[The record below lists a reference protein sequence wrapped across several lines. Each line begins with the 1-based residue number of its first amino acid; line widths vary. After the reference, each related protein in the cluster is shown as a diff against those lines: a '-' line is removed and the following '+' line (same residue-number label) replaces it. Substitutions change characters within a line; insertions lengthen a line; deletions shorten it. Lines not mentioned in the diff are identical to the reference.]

1 MRSVAIFSFLLV
13 VFFLILF
20 FIANTLGL
28 GFEETV
34 EWMKTEGSVWA
45 AAIGIFLLITDFF
58 LPIPS
63 SLVMIY
69 NGMLFGPLWG
79 ALLSLIGGLGAS
91 FTGYY
96 AGRSGKK
103 YLLKFIPKTEIERSE
118 QFFSKWGLP
127 VIAITRPVPLLSEA
141 GSVVAG
147 MSGVSKKNMLG
158 YSLLGLVPSSII
170 YAITGAYALDIEG
183 GIVSFAIVIGIST
196 IGWGISFFFQK
207 KLENKTLATK

>member
-1 MRSVAIFSFLLV
+1 MRAIAIFSFLLV
-13 VFFLILF
+13 AFFLVLF

-34 EWMKTEGSVWA
+34 EWMKTEGAVWA
-45 AAIGIFLLITDFF
+45 ALIGIFLLVTDFF
-58 LPIPS
+58 LPVPS

-69 NGMLFGPLWG
+69 NGMLFGPIWG
-79 ALLSLIGGLGAS
+79 AALSLIGGLGAS

-103 YLLKFIPKTEIERSE
+103 YLLRFIPKTEIERSE
-118 QFFSKWGLP
+118 RFFSKWGLP

-183 GIVSFAIVIGIST
+183 GIISFTIVIGISA
-196 IGWGISFFFQK
+196 IGWGISYSFQK

>member
-1 MRSVAIFSFLLV
+1 MRSVAIFSFLLIA
-13 VFFLILF
+13 FFLVLF

-28 GFEETV
+28 GFEETI
-34 EWMKTEGSVWA
+34 EWMKTEGSAWA
-45 AAIGIFLLITDFF
+45 ALIGILLLVTDFF
-58 LPIPS
+58 LPVPS

-103 YLLKFIPKTEIERSE
+103 YLLKFIPKAEIERSE
-118 QFFSKWGLP
+118 KFFGKWGLP

-183 GIVSFAIVIGIST
+183 GIVSFAIVIGISAM
-196 IGWGISFFFQK
+196 GWGISYFFQK